1 MGQYEPNG
9 IGEMRKKKKE
19 IWKPS
24 ECCAVYTRTYHIW
37 CTHIGA
43 LWMGFSVWFVFRK
56 MPGKRKRNYPH
67 NTTNRVRCM
76 RNANVLLFSV
86 FMCGFFFC
94 ADLER
99 ELDSRPRMPRHNRH
113 NLARANETHALHEY
127 MYIGEAGGA
136 VVYLVWAWQ
145 LVNHDDV
152 CTTAIRTAAT
162 ISAQYTPSA
171 FYPEQVQVPLTPVR
185 RPGTRLRRRC
195 SLFTYDCRLY
205 V

>member
-9 IGEMRKKKKE
+9 IGEMRKKRKKYE
-19 IWKPS
+19 NQ
-24 ECCAVYTRTYHIW
+24 ANVVR
-37 CTHIGA
+37 CTHEHITFGA
-43 LWMGFSVWFVFRK
+43 RTSARCEWVFRCGSFF
-56 MPGKRKRNYPH
+56 GKCRG
-67 NTTNRVRCM
+67 
-76 RNANVLLFSV
+76 NANGTTLTIQRTVYAVCETLMFFYFLFLCV
-86 FMCGFFFC
+86 VFFFC

>member
-86 FMCGFFFC
+86 FMCGFFFLC
-94 ADLER
+94 R
-99 ELDSRPRMPRHNRH
+99 SRAW
-113 NLARANETHALHEY
+113 ARLQAQNASPQSTQFGKSQRNACIAWIYVYRRSRWRGGVLGVS
-127 MYIGEAGGA
+127 MAIGKSWWC
-136 VVYLVWAWQ
+136 L
-145 LVNHDDV
+145 
-152 CTTAIRTAAT
+152 
-162 ISAQYTPSA
+162 
-171 FYPEQVQVPLTPVR
+171 
-185 RPGTRLRRRC
+185 
-195 SLFTYDCRLY
+195 YDCYTNGSDNISTVHTQCILPWTSPSSIDPG
-205 V
+205 